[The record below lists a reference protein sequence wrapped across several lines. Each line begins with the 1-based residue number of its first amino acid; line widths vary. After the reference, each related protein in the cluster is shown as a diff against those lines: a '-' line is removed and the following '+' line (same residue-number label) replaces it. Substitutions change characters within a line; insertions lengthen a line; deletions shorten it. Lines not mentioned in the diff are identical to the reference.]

1 MRRLLVI
8 ILALLFAANAFSA
21 DFGFLIDQKIE
32 VIEELFTYTPS
43 INPWFSWNGDNGF
56 SVYLSAILP
65 YKFSSYSKKDAET
78 SGWKFIPELSRFA
91 FGYQNKRGISFEA
104 GRIYYNDVLGLAAS
118 GLFDGLSFKAVT
130 SIGSISAGAF
140 YTGFLY
146 KETAKVLM
154 TDNDKENYQVAWDFN
169 DSFGNYFASQRALA
183 SFRWDIPV
191 GAASTF
197 SFEALAQFDLNSK
210 NDAILH
216 SQYGALQFEI
226 FPVNMIKVTAGAL
239 FEAMQNKDGDFS
251 AAFGALAQVS
261 INLPTVINDQLSIK
275 IRSASGALDD
285 TFTPFTPIILN
296 PQGSVFSG
304 TMAGLTVAA
313 IEYNVRIIKS
323 LYAGCEFNY
332 FMRTLDDNSKDEF
345 LYGGELFAS
354 LAWQPFED
362 MRVTLGGG
370 AFFPQLG
377 NIDGKTSWKIIA
389 GLALSL

>member
-21 DFGFLIDQKIE
+21 DFGVLLDQKVE

-43 INPWFSWNGDNGF
+43 INPWFSWNGDNGM
-56 SVYLSAILP
+56 SVYLSVILP
-65 YKFSSYSKKDAET
+65 YKLSSYSDEDAGT
-78 SGWKFIPELSRFA
+78 SGWKFIPELSRCA

-104 GRIYYNDVLGLAAS
+104 GRIYYNDILGLTAL

-130 SIGSISAGAF
+130 SVGSISAGAY

-154 TDNDKENYQVAWDFN
+154 TDNDKENYQDAWDFD
-169 DSFGNYFASQRALA
+169 DSFANYFASQRALA
-183 SFRWDIPV
+183 SFRWDIPI

-210 NDAILH
+210 NDAVLH
-216 SQYGALQFEI
+216 SQYCALQFEI
-226 FPVNMIKVTAGAL
+226 FPINMIKVTAGAL
-239 FEAMQNKDGDFS
+239 FEAMQNDNGGFS
-251 AAFGALAQVS
+251 AAFGASAQVL
-261 INLPTVINDQLSIK
+261 INLPTVINDQLSVK

-285 TFTPFTPIILN
+285 TFTPFTPITLN
-296 PQGSVFSG
+296 PQGAVFSN

-313 IEYNVRIIKS
+313 VEYNARIIKS

-332 FMRTLDDNSKDEF
+332 FMQTLNGNSADE
-345 LYGGELFAS
+345 LLHGGELFAS

-362 MRVTLGGG
+362 LRVTLGGG
-370 AFFPQLG
+370 VFFPQLG
-377 NIDGKTSWKIIA
+377 NIDGKMSWKIIA